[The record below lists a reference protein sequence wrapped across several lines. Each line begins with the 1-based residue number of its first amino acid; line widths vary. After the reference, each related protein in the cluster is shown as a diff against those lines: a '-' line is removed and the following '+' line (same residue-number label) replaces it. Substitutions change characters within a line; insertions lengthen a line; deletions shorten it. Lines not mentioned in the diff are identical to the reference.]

1 MEVEAVRAL
10 AARSAMAAGL
20 DLVAVE
26 VKGAGQGRVVRV
38 VVDRKGGVDLG
49 TCQAVSR
56 TLSGDLD
63 TLPEL
68 DDGYRLEV
76 SSPGVGTPLT
86 DRRAFDRVE
95 GRAVTVHRHGRGDR
109 LTELRG
115 TVVTAEDDAVV
126 LDVGGEVLRVPYPEI
141 AKATQRLPW

>member
-1 MEVEAVRAL
+1 MEAVRAL
-10 AARSAMAAGL
+10 AASRATAAGL
-20 DLVAVE
+20 DLVGVE
-26 VKGAGQGRVVRV
+26 VKGAGRGRVVRV
-38 VVDRKGGVDLG
+38 VVDRKGGVDLAA
-49 TCQAVSR
+49 CQAVSR

-76 SSPGVGTPLT
+76 SSPGIGAPLT

-95 GRAVTVHRHGRGDR
+95 GRAVTVHRRGDDGR
-109 LTELRG
+109 LTELGG

-126 LDVGGEVLRVPYPEI
+126 LDVDGAVLRVPYPEI